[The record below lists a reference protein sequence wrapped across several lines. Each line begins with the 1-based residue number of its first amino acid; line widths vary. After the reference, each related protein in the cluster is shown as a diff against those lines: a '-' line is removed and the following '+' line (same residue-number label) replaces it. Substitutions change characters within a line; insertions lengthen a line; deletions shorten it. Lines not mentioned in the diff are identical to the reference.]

1 MLAKMKVGQHSNQGT
16 TVFKSTS
23 HLKPDVAN
31 APSHAANQLVFP
43 NIKMSISTYNA
54 VRYVIHSQILV

>member
-16 TVFKSTS
+16 TVFKSTP
-23 HLKPDVAN
+23 HLKPDMAN

-43 NIKMSISTYNA
+43 NIKCQYQRIMLSA
-54 VRYVIHSQILV
+54 M